1 MSSSGVRRKRPSAPP
16 DPGGHDHSQDAKS
29 GSEGGGSGGVGAKCP
44 SNPYEFDD
52 DGVLSTQQQQ
62 MLRVLEQHKNLL
74 NPKQQEV
81 YEKLRRKASK
91 ANFPGFTCEG
101 RFRSPGTGENR
112 TLRMIVTPECRS

>member
-16 DPGGHDHSQDAKS
+16 DHGGQDHSQDVKS
-29 GSEGGGSGGVGAKCP
+29 GAEGGGSGLGGGGGGAKCP

-91 ANFPGFTCEG
+91 ANFPGFSCQG
-101 RFRSPGTGENR
+101 
-112 TLRMIVTPECRS
+112 

>member
-16 DPGGHDHSQDAKS
+16 DHGGQDHSQDVKS
-29 GSEGGGSGGVGAKCP
+29 GAEGGGSGLGGGGGGGAKCP

-91 ANFPGFTCEG
+91 ANFPGFSCQG
-101 RFRSPGTGENR
+101 
-112 TLRMIVTPECRS
+112 

>member
-1 MSSSGVRRKRPSAPP
+1 MSSSGARRKRPSAPP
-16 DPGGHDHSQDAKS
+16 DHGGQDHSQDVKS
-29 GSEGGGSGGVGAKCP
+29 GAEGGGSGLGGGGGGAKCP

-91 ANFPGFTCEG
+91 ANFPGFSCQG
-101 RFRSPGTGENR
+101 WYILILGVG
-112 TLRMIVTPECRS
+112 